1 VASAPATADLRFLDV
16 LAEPDA
22 DRLRALGVSRR
33 HPAGSA
39 LFHER
44 EVGNRVLLLTAGRVK
59 LVTLTPD
66 GHEVVLAIREPGDL
80 IGEMSAL
87 DGADRGATAITLT
100 PVEARAIPA
109 RDFTSFLE
117 ATPGA
122 ALALARLLCVRLR
135 DADRKRAEHPVLD
148 TLGRVSARLV
158 ELAERFGSREDAGIV
173 IEMNI
178 TQEDLAGWTGSSRE
192 AVIKALRSLRD
203 LGLITT
209 GRRSVTVL
217 DLPGLRRLR
226 DGPARGAAL

>member
-1 VASAPATADLRFLDV
+1 MASAHVTADLRFFDT
-16 LAEPDA
+16 LAAEDA
-22 DRLRALGVSRR
+22 ARFGALGSRRR
-33 HPAGSA
+33 HPAGCA
-39 LFHER
+39 LFHEY
-44 EVGNRVLLLTAGRVK
+44 ELGDGVLLLIAGRVK

-66 GHEVVLAIREPGDL
+66 GHEVVLAIRDPGDL

-87 DGADRGATAITLT
+87 DGAERGATAITLT
-100 PVEARAIPA
+100 PVEARAIS
-109 RDFTSFLE
+109 RLDFASFLE
-117 ATPGA
+117 TTPGA

-135 DADRKRAEHPVLD
+135 DADRKRAEHPALD

-158 ELAERFGSREDAGIV
+158 ELAERFGSHGDAGIV

-203 LGLITT
+203 LGFITT

-217 DLPGLRRLR
+217 DLPGLRRR
-226 DGPARGAAL
+226 AGG